1 MATKK
6 SDTTEPKRVDSST
19 ASTSTKSTSK
29 SSTPKASTPKKVN
42 TKIEVMALR
51 PVDKTYY
58 NDKFYPAL
66 DEGDQYTYPK
76 EVAEYLDTLRDVDG
90 KKLVK
95 IIKR

>member
-6 SDTTEPKRVDSST
+6 SDTTEPKKVDSSAT
-19 ASTSTKSTSK
+19 TSTNSTKSK
-29 SSTPKASTPKKVN
+29 SVPKASTPKKVN
-42 TKIEVMALR
+42 DKIEVMALR